1 MEDKQPLKAHRCPS
15 VCPPPVEDT
24 SDWDGP
30 SDSQADEQDRLQ
42 IDNLVALYVILW
54 IKPNQQVHEKIWSSE
69 VLHESTRVG
78 GVGLA
83 ASN

>member
-42 IDNLVALYVILW
+42 IDNLVALYVIL
-54 IKPNQQVHEKIWSSE
+54 
-69 VLHESTRVG
+69 
-78 GVGLA
+78 
-83 ASN
+83 